1 MDDLSLSII
10 VAQIINFW
18 IIFFLFK
25 YFLWDKIVEAINER
39 RKKIESLENSDE
51 EVKKKIEEAEA
62 EKKNILE
69 EARKNAQEMQQKSD
83 ELIKRNTEIRLEE
96 AEKKAE
102 WIVESATR
110 DIEKERWSML
120 EEIKDKVLDLS
131 LKINWKVFWDSSKN
145 KEFIEKEVK
154 AVKI

>member
-120 EEIKDKVLDLS
+120 EEIKDKVLGLS